1 MSDENTMQ
9 VNDPAQESDMIVP
22 AEVEAAAAAKAAK
35 TGENTQTVE
44 DENLTPEQQ
53 EQKKVDARKAR
64 DAFMARKT
72 QRKTDEMSS
81 RVAQLERELAEART
95 APKKAASDDLEAP
108 KRPNPKDFE
117 LQRWD
122 PKYEEAMATYQDA
135 HEDYVS
141 KKAERVARET
151 ASSAQREA
159 VEARNNAALST
170 RAENIGKKGVDK
182 YDDFE
187 QTVQD
192 AFEAMPPAP
201 EALRKLVHLENAEDV
216 FYHLA
221 MHPEVLEQITAM
233 EPMGQALEFGKISAR
248 LASSSKAAT
257 KVTKAQPTP
266 TQPRGTDGKFSKE
279 EDSRY
284 ERMLK
289 GSQDRW

>member
-1 MSDENTMQ
+1 MTQIMP
-9 VNDPAQESDMIVP
+9 PAQESDMIVP
-22 AEVEAAAAAKAAK
+22 AEVEAAEAAKAKAAAESGK
-35 TGENTQTVE
+35 TVVTDV
-44 DENLTPEQQ
+44 DDADLTPEQR
-53 EQKKVDARKAR
+53 EQKKVDTKKAR
-64 DAFMARKT
+64 EAFMARKT
-72 QRKTDEMSS
+72 QRKSDEMS
-81 RVAQLERELAEART
+81 AQLAQLQRELAEARA
-95 APKKAASDDLEAP
+95 APKAKASGDLEAP

-122 PKYEEAMATYQDA
+122 PKYEEAMAEYQDA

-141 KKAERVARET
+141 KKAEKVARDT

-159 VEARNNAALST
+159 VEARNNAALAN

-182 YDDFE
+182 YEDFE

-221 MHPEVLEQITAM
+221 MHPEVLERITAM
-233 EPMGQALEFGKISAR
+233 EPMGQALEFGQISAR
-248 LASSSKAAT
+248 LAASSKVAS